1 MGLGKQI
8 RLSRIFANPS
18 GNLCS
23 VAIDHFIGY
32 QTGIPAGLRD
42 LRATL
47 TAVMAGGPDAVTMH
61 KGTAAAL
68 WGPYAG
74 VVPLILQSSLV
85 RPDDTAMEQLVTV
98 EEALR
103 LGADA
108 LAVVVFTRGRGDSE
122 AQYLRA
128 LSDLVR
134 AGARHELPVICHV
147 YPRGENQ
154 QIIFTPEDIAW
165 GVRCTAEVGAD
176 VIKTPWSGDLDAH
189 TQIAASCPVPLVAAG
204 GPQTATLED
213 ALDMM
218 RSLLQAGVR
227 GAVIGRNI
235 WGHGDTT
242 AALRAFRKVIH
253 GE

>member
-23 VAIDHFIGY
+23 VAIDHYIGY
-32 QTGIPAGLRD
+32 QAGIPAGLQN

-47 TAVMAGGPDAVTMH
+47 AAVMDGPPDAVTMH

-68 WGPYAG
+68 WEPYAG
-74 VVPLILQSSLV
+74 IVPLIVQSSFV
-85 RPDDTAMEQLVTV
+85 RTDDTAIEQFVTV

-108 LAVVVFTRGRGDSE
+108 IAVVIYVRGDSE
-122 AQYLRA
+122 VKYLRI
-128 LSDLVR
+128 LSDTVE

-147 YPRGENQ
+147 YPRGFNNEIVYN
-154 QIIFTPEDIAW
+154 PEDIAW
-165 GVRCTAEVGAD
+165 GVRCAAEVGAD
-176 VIKTPWSGDLDAH
+176 VVKTPWCGDLAAH
-189 TQIAASCPVPLVAAG
+189 TQIVERCPVPLVAAG
-204 GPQTATLED
+204 GPQTDTLDD
-213 ALDMM
+213 ALAMFGD
-218 RSLLQAGVR
+218 LLQAGVR
-227 GAVIGRNI
+227 GGVIGRNI
-235 WGHGDTT
+235 WGHEDVTG
-242 AALRAFRKVIH
+242 ALRAFRRVIH

>member
-23 VAIDHFIGY
+23 VAIDHYIGY
-32 QTGIPAGLRD
+32 QAGIPAGLQN

-47 TAVMAGGPDAVTMH
+47 AAVMDGPPDAVTMH

-74 VVPLILQSSLV
+74 LVPLIVQSSFV
-85 RPDDTAMEQLVTV
+85 RTDDTAIEQFVTV

-108 LAVVVFTRGRGDSE
+108 IAVVIFVRGDSE
-122 AQYLRA
+122 VKYLRI
-128 LSDLVR
+128 LSDTVE

-147 YPRGENQ
+147 YPRGPDNEIVYN
-154 QIIFTPEDIAW
+154 PEDIAW
-165 GVRCTAEVGAD
+165 GVRCAAEVGAD
-176 VIKTPWSGDLDAH
+176 VVKTPWCGDLAAH
-189 TQIAASCPVPLVAAG
+189 RQIVERCPVPLVAAG
-204 GPQTATLED
+204 GPQTDTLDD
-213 ALDMM
+213 ALAMFRD
-218 RSLLQAGVR
+218 LLQAGVR
-227 GAVIGRNI
+227 GGVIGRNI
-235 WGHGDTT
+235 WGHEDVTGT
-242 AALRAFRKVIH
+242 LRAFRRVIH

>member
-23 VAIDHFIGY
+23 VAIDHFMGY
-32 QTGIPAGLRD
+32 QAGIPAGLRD
-42 LRATL
+42 LGATL
-47 TAVMAGGPDAVTMH
+47 AAVMAGQPDAVTMH
-61 KGTAAAL
+61 KGSAAAL

-74 VVPLILQSSLV
+74 KVPLILQSSCV

-108 LAVVVFTRGRGDSE
+108 IATVVYVRGSSE
-122 AQYLRA
+122 AQYLRG
-128 LSDLVR
+128 LSDMVR
-134 AGARHELPVICHV
+134 EGARHELPVICHV
-147 YPRGENQ
+147 YPRGANQ
-154 QIIFTPEDIAW
+154 EIVYTPEDIAW

-176 VIKTPWSGDLDAH
+176 VIKTPWSGDLAAH

-204 GPQTATLED
+204 GPQTATLDD
-213 ALDMM
+213 ALEMM
-218 RSLLQAGVR
+218 RDLLQAGVR

-235 WGHGDTT
+235 WGHEDTGG
-242 AALRAFRKVIH
+242 ALRAFRAVIH
-253 GE
+253 GK

>member
-32 QTGIPAGLRD
+32 QAGIPAGLLN
-42 LRATL
+42 LRTTL
-47 TAVMAGGPDAVTMH
+47 EAVMAGPPDAVTMH

-68 WGPYAG
+68 WGRYAG
-74 VVPLILQSSLV
+74 QVPLILQSSFV
-85 RPDDTAMEQLVTV
+85 RTDDSAIEQLVSV

-108 LAVVVFTRGRGDSE
+108 IAVVVFVRGDSE
-122 AQYLRA
+122 VQFLRI
-128 LSDLVR
+128 LSDTVR
-134 AGARHELPVICHV
+134 EGARHELPVICHV
-147 YPRGENQ
+147 YPRGANNEIVYN
-154 QIIFTPEDIAW
+154 PEDIAW
-165 GVRCTAEVGAD
+165 GVRCAAEVGAD
-176 VIKTPWSGDLDAH
+176 VIKTPWSGDLAAH
-189 TQIAASCPVPLVAAG
+189 SQIVERCPVPLVAAG

-213 ALDMM
+213 ALQMM
-218 RSLLQAGVR
+218 RDLLRAGVR

-235 WGHGDTT
+235 WGHDDITGT
-242 AALRAFRKVIH
+242 LRAFRKVIH

>member
-23 VAIDHFIGY
+23 VAIDHYIGY
-32 QTGIPAGLRD
+32 QAGIPAGLQN
-42 LRATL
+42 LRTTL
-47 TAVMAGGPDAVTMH
+47 AAVMDGPPDAVTMH

-74 VVPLILQSSLV
+74 LVPLIVQSSFV
-85 RPDDTAMEQLVTV
+85 RTDDTAIEQFVTV

-108 LAVVVFTRGRGDSE
+108 IAVVIFVRGDSE
-122 AQYLRA
+122 VKYLRI
-128 LSDLVR
+128 LSDTVE

-147 YPRGENQ
+147 YPRGAGNEIVYN
-154 QIIFTPEDIAW
+154 PEDIAW
-165 GVRCTAEVGAD
+165 GVRCAAEIGAD
-176 VIKTPWSGDLDAH
+176 VVKTPWCGDLAAH
-189 TQIAASCPVPLVAAG
+189 TQIVERCPVPLVAAG
-204 GPQTATLED
+204 GPQTDTLDD
-213 ALDMM
+213 ALAMFRD
-218 RSLLQAGVR
+218 LLQAGVR
-227 GAVIGRNI
+227 GGVIGRNI
-235 WGHGDTT
+235 WGHEDVTGT
-242 AALRAFRKVIH
+242 LRAFRRVIH